1 MSQKL
6 LITSRSF
13 GQINE
18 EPMNLLKEAGYD
30 VTFYRDQFN
39 METFASMIP
48 EYDVL
53 IIGGHKFPAELMEK
67 CPHLK
72 LICKHGAGLD
82 NLDLAKAKE
91 LGITVTNAARTN
103 ANAVAD
109 LAFGMMLNCA
119 RKISMAER
127 DVRAGNWHTLI
138 GHDVYQKTLGL
149 IGFGAIARNMARRAA
164 GFSMK
169 VLAYDPFIAEV
180 PEEFRSYVT
189 LCADRDEV
197 LRNCDYLSLHLQ
209 LTEETRNN
217 ISKTEMDK
225 MRRGAVIINTSRG
238 GIVNEDDLYDALISG
253 QLSAAAMDVSVTEPM
268 PEGPQAA
275 HLGASSG
282 HTAHR
287 HVLGRGNQCCQPDL
301 RTECGSFCKGRAAGI
316 CGFADNAAKKE
327 TYFSIFAKN
336 RCAAT
341 NCENVFDQTCRGEAL

>member
-1 MSQKL
+1 
-6 LITSRSF
+6 
-13 GQINE
+13 
-18 EPMNLLKEAGYD
+18 MNLLKEAGYN

-119 RKISMAER
+119 RKISVAER

-238 GIVNEDDLYDALISG
+238 GIVNEGDLVEALKNGTIAGAGTDVYCNEPPKTDDPLLNCPNLIVSPH
-253 QLSAAAMDVSVTEPM
+253 SAAQTREAVIKMAQMCVKGCLAVCQGKKWPYVADKSVYDHP
-268 PEGPQAA
+268 
-275 HLGASSG
+275 
-282 HTAHR
+282 
-287 HVLGRGNQCCQPDL
+287 
-301 RTECGSFCKGRAAGI
+301 I
-316 CGFADNAAKKE
+316 WADKAWAE
-327 TYFSIFAKN
+327 
-336 RCAAT
+336 
-341 NCENVFDQTCRGEAL
+341 V

>member
-119 RKISMAER
+119 RKISVAGAGCASRELAHADWPR
-127 DVRAGNWHTLI
+127 CLSEDPGLDRLRLPLPEIWRGVR
-138 GHDVYQKTLGL
+138 
-149 IGFGAIARNMARRAA
+149 
-164 GFSMK
+164 
-169 VLAYDPFIAEV
+169 LAFP
-180 PEEFRSYVT
+180 
-189 LCADRDEV
+189 
-197 LRNCDYLSLHLQ
+197 
-209 LTEETRNN
+209 
-217 ISKTEMDK
+217 
-225 MRRGAVIINTSRG
+225 
-238 GIVNEDDLYDALISG
+238 
-253 QLSAAAMDVSVTEPM
+253 
-268 PEGPQAA
+268 
-275 HLGASSG
+275 
-282 HTAHR
+282 
-287 HVLGRGNQCCQPDL
+287 
-301 RTECGSFCKGRAAGI
+301 
-316 CGFADNAAKKE
+316 
-327 TYFSIFAKN
+327 
-336 RCAAT
+336 
-341 NCENVFDQTCRGEAL
+341 

>member
-119 RKISMAER
+119 RKISVAER

-180 PEEFRSYVT
+180 PEE
-189 LCADRDEV
+189 
-197 LRNCDYLSLHLQ
+197 LR
-209 LTEETRNN
+209 
-217 ISKTEMDK
+217 
-225 MRRGAVIINTSRG
+225 
-238 GIVNEDDLYDALISG
+238 DALCG
-253 QLSAAAMDVSVTEPM
+253 QRRSAPQLRLPVFAPPANRGDPEQHFQDGDGQDAQRCCHYQHLSR
-268 PEGPQAA
+268 
-275 HLGASSG
+275 
-282 HTAHR
+282 R
-287 HVLGRGNQCCQPDL
+287 HCQRG
-301 RTECGSFCKGRAAGI
+301 
-316 CGFADNAAKKE
+316 
-327 TYFSIFAKN
+327 
-336 RCAAT
+336 
-341 NCENVFDQTCRGEAL
+341 

>member
-119 RKISMAER
+119 RKISVAER

-138 GHDVYQKTLGL
+138 GHDVYQK
-149 IGFGAIARNMARRAA
+149 
-164 GFSMK
+164 S
-169 VLAYDPFIAEV
+169 LA
-180 PEEFRSYVT
+180 
-189 LCADRDEV
+189 
-197 LRNCDYLSLHLQ
+197 
-209 LTEETRNN
+209 
-217 ISKTEMDK
+217 
-225 MRRGAVIINTSRG
+225 
-238 GIVNEDDLYDALISG
+238 
-253 QLSAAAMDVSVTEPM
+253 
-268 PEGPQAA
+268 
-275 HLGASSG
+275 
-282 HTAHR
+282 
-287 HVLGRGNQCCQPDL
+287 
-301 RTECGSFCKGRAAGI
+301 
-316 CGFADNAAKKE
+316 
-327 TYFSIFAKN
+327 
-336 RCAAT
+336 
-341 NCENVFDQTCRGEAL
+341 